1 MKDNYNIKT
10 NSPELSSEQISKHQD
25 FDALFAKFQEAEVPP
40 ESETVGS
47 TPVRSINKEN
57 KIALILK
64 YGTGALMAVAASVL
78 LVFMIRQSMSSG
90 NFEIPV
96 NQINEVYALQA
107 PMPSIEQ
114 PYESLVVN
122 AAEDGETLNY
132 QSGSKIIVPASAF
145 VDEKGKPVKGKVDIQ
160 YREFNDHV
168 DMFLAGVPKEMDKHQ
183 NLQSVGMM
191 EIKGFQDGKRVY
203 LSMDKTLEV
212 ELQGKVAADV
222 PTSDLNVY
230 VYGKQQDTWEYV
242 ADDEVE
248 LLAAATT
255 TTTTNGTTAGTDSKK
270 MFVAPRTKVELEIE
284 ARKTLAKSEPQK
296 PIEPGVPKNM
306 QVFDFDINV
315 GEFPELSAYNQNV
328 QLMGSTDQMTV
339 ATFDT
344 AWNSVNLTGLGNDKY
359 KMVLVYETNE
369 GNIVRTFEVH
379 PAIEYT
385 EEAKRFYLEKLK
397 EYDIRMKQ
405 WETGVLVEVERLAEQ
420 ETIANKVDWKNIVNR
435 FKINRFGLW
444 NCGKE
449 IELENALKVN
459 ASFVDENGA
468 AIAINKLFVTNKD
481 KQLYY
486 FAPNTENK
494 STAEL
499 KYEAASENKIWALT
513 ANNELLV
520 ANGNSKEGANLSFQ
534 MHSVG
539 IVETEEDI
547 RNALMF

>member
-25 FDALFAKFQEAEVPP
+25 FDALFATFQEAEVPP
-40 ESETVGS
+40 ESETVES
-47 TPVRSINKEN
+47 TPVHSINKEN
-57 KIALILK
+57 KVSLILK
-64 YGTGALMAVAASVL
+64 YGTGALMAIAASIL
-78 LVFMIRQSMSSG
+78 LVFMIRQSMSTG

-107 PMPSIEQ
+107 PMPSLEQ
-114 PYESLVVN
+114 PYGNLVVN

-191 EIKGFQDGKRVY
+191 EIKGFQNGKPVY

-212 ELQGKVAADV
+212 ELKGKVAVDV
-222 PTSDLNVY
+222 PTSDLKVY
-230 VYGKQQDTWEYV
+230 VYGKQQDTWEYSTTDNV
-242 ADDEVE
+242 EV
-248 LLAAATT
+248 LASSSTA
-255 TTTTNGTTAGTDSKK
+255 NGTTAGNNSKK
-270 MFVAPRTKVELEIE
+270 MFVDPRTNEELEKE
-284 ARKTLAKSEPQK
+284 ARRTLAKSQPKK
-296 PIEPGVPKNM
+296 PIGPRARENM
-306 QVFDFDINV
+306 QVFDFDINEE
-315 GEFPELSAYNQNV
+315 EFPELATYNQNV
-328 QLMGSTDQMTV
+328 QLMVLASQLTAG
-339 ATFDT
+339 TFDT
-344 AWNSVNLTGLGNDKY
+344 SWNSVNLTGLGDDKY
-359 KMVLVYETNE
+359 KMKLVYETNE
-369 GNIVRTFEVH
+369 GNIVRTFDEY
-379 PAIEYT
+379 PAIEDT
-385 EEAKRFYLEKLK
+385 KEAKRFYLEKLK

-405 WETGVLVEVERLAEQ
+405 WEMDVLVEVEHLAEQ
-420 ETIANKVDWKNIVNR
+420 ETVADNVDWKEIINK

-449 IELENALKVN
+449 IELENVLKVK

-468 AIAINKLFVTNKD
+468 AIAINKLFVINKD

-486 FAPNTENK
+486 FVPNTENK

-499 KYEAASENKIWALT
+499 KYEATSENKIWALT
-513 ANNELLV
+513 ENNELLV
-520 ANGNSKEGANLSFQ
+520 ANDNPTEGGSLSFQ
-534 MHSVG
+534 MRSVG
-539 IVETEEDI
+539 IVQTEEDI
-547 RNALMF
+547 RKALMF

>member
-40 ESETVGS
+40 ESETVES

-57 KIALILK
+57 KIAAILK

-114 PYESLVVN
+114 PYERLVVN

-168 DMFLAGVPKEMDKHQ
+168 DMFLAGVPKELDKHQ

-191 EIKGFQDGKRVY
+191 EIKGFQDGKPVY

-212 ELQGKVAADV
+212 ELQGTVAADV
-222 PTSDLNVY
+222 PTSDLKVY

-248 LLAAATT
+248 LLASAV
-255 TTTTNGTTAGTDSKK
+255 TTNGTTAGATDSKK
-270 MFVAPRTKVELEIE
+270 MVVAPRTKEELEVE
-284 ARKTLAKSEPQK
+284 ARKTLARSEPQK
-296 PIEPGVPKNM
+296 PIEPGVPKDM
-306 QVFDFDINV
+306 QVFDFDINEE
-315 GEFPELSAYNQNV
+315 EFPELAAYNQNV
-328 QLMGSTDQMTV
+328 QLMVLANQLTAG
-339 ATFDT
+339 TFDT
-344 AWNSVNLTGLGNDKY
+344 SWNTVNLTGLGNDKY
-359 KMVLVYETNE
+359 RMKLVYETNE
-369 GNIVRTFEVH
+369 GNIVRTFDVY

-385 EEAKRFYLEKLK
+385 EEAKRFYLEKLN

-405 WETGVLVEVERLAEQ
+405 WETGVQVEVERLAEQ
-420 ETIANKVDWKNIVNR
+420 EAISDKVDWKNIVNR

-513 ANNELLV
+513 ASNELLV
-520 ANGNSKEGANLSFQ
+520 ANNNSKEGANLSFQ
-534 MHSVG
+534 MRSVG